1 MLMSLCYEK
10 TLLIFAFNHQ
20 DQNMNVTIK
29 RTNTSLIK
37 KAISS
42 YSIMQSSYVTMF
54 VFHIHIEL
62 WLQNTLINVI

>member
-20 DQNMNVTIK
+20 DQNMNVK